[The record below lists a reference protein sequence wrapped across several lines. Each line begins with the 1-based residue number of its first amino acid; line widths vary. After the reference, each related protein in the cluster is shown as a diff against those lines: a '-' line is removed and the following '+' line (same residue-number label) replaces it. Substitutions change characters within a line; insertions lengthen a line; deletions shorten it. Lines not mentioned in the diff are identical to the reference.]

1 MTIPASRALAL
12 IAAVLVGFI
21 LLVALQPARLVVSRT
36 GALGGRLAIAQ
47 AVLGDVVT
55 LPSWAPGLAQVEGR
69 VDGATRRG
77 TGARLAWAGGDA
89 GIEDASPL
97 HTKVRIEM
105 VAPRAERFLLT
116 VNLDDQGSGLVGTMS
131 YQGDPRS
138 FGGKLLGFFKDPKEA
153 IAARLDAA
161 LVNLAKAMADLEV
174 EREREAQEQKAHAAK
189 AAAAAAAAIKRAREQ
204 AEFEAGLV
212 VPGAVAHRASVPTV
226 VEKVPE
232 DRPRK
237 RATPERP
244 PEGTPERSPG
254 GTPER
259 SSED

>member
-12 IAAVLVGFI
+12 IAALLVGFI

-36 GALGGRLAIAQ
+36 GALGGRFAIAQ
-47 AVLGDVVT
+47 AVLGDVLL
-55 LPSWAPGLAQVEGR
+55 LPSWAPGLAQVKGR

-77 TGARLAWAGGDA
+77 TGARLAWAGGNA
-89 GIEDASPL
+89 GIDDASPL
-97 HTKVRIEM
+97 HTKVRIEV

-116 VNLDDQGSGLVGTMS
+116 VDLEDPGSGLVGTMS
-131 YQGDPRS
+131 YQGDPRG
-138 FGGKLLGFFKDPKEA
+138 FGGKLLGFFSDPKEA
-153 IAARLDAA
+153 IAARLDTA
-161 LVNLAKAMADLEV
+161 LVMLAKAMADLEV

-204 AEFEAGLV
+204 AEFAAELA
-212 VPGAVAHRASVPTV
+212 VPGAVAREASAAPIL
-226 VEKVPE
+226 EKEPE
-232 DRPRK
+232 DLPRK
-237 RATPERP
+237 RGTPERP